1 MVSSSRVSMEERTI
15 WKQNRGDTFN
25 ITKKKRLTT
34 ISQFLKWFNDLWF
47 RGDRSIGR
55 LINEYKLIEQ
65 RYWKETKRDIVTLII
80 SLNPL
85 KPTLLK
91 SLMLFFMMRILLL
104 SFVWLGGRSVKS
116 VNSSII
122 YFKILMRYKYK
133 KRVLKKV
140 HWYTSRTRQYCRIN
154 GKINTMSIWNW
165 LII

>member
-1 MVSSSRVSMEERTI
+1 MKIFWRRNENKELELSSNNMVSSSRVSMEERTI

-65 RYWKETKRDIVTLII
+65 RYWKETKRDIVTLMITLH
-80 SLNPL
+80 SL
-85 KPTLLK
+85 KPTLLN

-122 YFKILMRYKYK
+122 YFISL
-133 KRVLKKV
+133 
-140 HWYTSRTRQYCRIN
+140 TR
-154 GKINTMSIWNW
+154 
-165 LII
+165 